1 MSSRRFCAVPG
12 GRGVAALPQLRRLE
26 VQSAQGIQAR
36 SIPVLPG
43 RALIRPL
50 MLANADQVLNIGLY
64 DQLQYGLGDSAK
76 RIATGL
82 PLSNALPA

>member
-1 MSSRRFCAVPG
+1 M
-12 GRGVAALPQLRRLE
+12 
-26 VQSAQGIQAR
+26 
-36 SIPVLPG
+36 PVLPG

-64 DQLQYGLGDSAK
+64 DELQHGLGDSTK
-76 RIATGL
+76 RIAAGL